1 MVIPYTLQ
9 LDELFNYGFK
19 VHGIL
24 IDGSNNNHQF
34 TRLVVKPENACLL
47 KYCATD
53 PYDCQNRIGI
63 IQDCK
68 HVTKKI
74 RNSVL
79 SSRHDGKEPMQVL
92 LKGKHIF
99 WEHFQAAY
107 EFNNGSDFRL
117 YRKLNKE
124 HVNVNS
130 AGKMRNHL
138 AINVLDKDM
147 LNLMHIYQGSLLHP
161 EELNSTIKLLEQ
173 TTIFVEIF
181 SNNCSKVHIVYDQ
194 HIQKL
199 LGVLDFFHSWESEFV
214 TPQDKAKH

>member
-1 MVIPYTLQ
+1 M
-9 LDELFNYGFK
+9 
-19 VHGIL
+19 
-24 IDGSNNNHQF
+24 DGSNNNHQF
-34 TRLVVKPENACLL
+34 TRLMVKPENAHLL

-53 PYDCQNRIGI
+53 PHDSQNRISI

-68 HVTKKI
+68 HVMKKI

-79 SSRHDGKEPMQVL
+79 SSRCDGKGPRQLL

-107 EFNNGSDFRL
+107 EFNNGSDLRL
-117 YRKLNKE
+117 YRKLSKE

-138 AINVLDKDM
+138 AINVLNKDM

-161 EELNSTIKLLEQ
+161 EELNSTIGLLEQ
-173 TTIFVEIF
+173 TSVFVDIF
-181 SNNCSKVHIVYDQ
+181 SNNCSKVNNVYDQ
-194 HIQKL
+194 RIQKL
-199 LGVLDFFHSWESEFV
+199 LGVLDFFHS
-214 TPQDKAKH
+214 